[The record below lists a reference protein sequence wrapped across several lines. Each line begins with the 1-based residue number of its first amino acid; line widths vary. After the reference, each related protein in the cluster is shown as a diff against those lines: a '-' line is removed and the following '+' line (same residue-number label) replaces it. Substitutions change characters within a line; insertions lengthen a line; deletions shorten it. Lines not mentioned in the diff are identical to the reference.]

1 MARGHPLAGN
11 DLLGACVKFV
21 IDNIF
26 LVAIALVSGVMLIWP
41 LLRRGAGG
49 ASVNTLEATQMINR
63 QDALMLDVREQA
75 EYAQA
80 HILNARGLPLSQLE
94 ARIGDL
100 EKFKDKPLIVY
111 CATDNRSSTAVA
123 TLKKRGFTN
132 VFSLSGGFSAWQSA
146 GLPVQK

>member
-1 MARGHPLAGN
+1 M
-11 DLLGACVKFV
+11 
-21 IDNIF
+21 DNIF
-26 LVAIALVSGVMLIWP
+26 LVAVAVVSGAMLVWP

-49 ASVNTLEATQMINR
+49 PSVTTLEATQMINR
-63 QDALMLDVREQA
+63 QDALLLDVREQA

-94 ARIGDL
+94 ARIGDI

-111 CATDNRSSTAVA
+111 CATDNRSGAAAA
-123 TLKKRGFTN
+123 TLKKRGFSN
-132 VFSLSGGFSAWQSA
+132 VVILSGGFAAWQQA

>member
-1 MARGHPLAGN
+1 M
-11 DLLGACVKFV
+11 KFV
-21 IDNIF
+21 MDNIF
-26 LVAIALVSGVMLIWP
+26 LVAIALLSGSMLVWP

-49 ASVNTLEATQMINR
+49 PSVTTLEATQMINR
-63 QDALMLDVREQA
+63 QDAVMLDVREQA

-94 ARIGDL
+94 ARIGDI

-123 TLKKRGFTN
+123 TLRKRGFSN
-132 VFSLSGGFSAWQSA
+132 VFCLSGGFAAWQSA